1 MPSIDACGARLF
13 YSVEGS
19 GTPVILLHG
28 SATTGAQWKPLARH
42 LSSRWKVVVP
52 DLPGYGSSQVP
63 VMTDANGFEAYALAI
78 LDLIEHLGGR
88 AHVVGHSM
96 GGAVAMR
103 LAIGAPRSILSLCV
117 IEPATF
123 HLLRAG
129 DSADRALFNEIQ
141 FLSRGISASVLDGNP
156 TEGVRRFIDYWN
168 EAGTWSLMHSSQRIK
183 ASQSLGRVIDDF
195 SAGFAETWP
204 LELCGE
210 LDMPVLAVMG
220 MQGPTP
226 AQRTTEIIAEAVPGA
241 QLRMVADG
249 GHMVPVTH
257 PAIINAMIGEF
268 IAGAGRARSEY
279 RISPRRAA

>member
-1 MPSIDACGARLF
+1 MPSIEACGARLF
-13 YSVEGS
+13 YSVEGN
-19 GTPVILLHG
+19 GTPVVLLHG
-28 SATTGAQWKPLARH
+28 SAASGAQWKPMARH
-42 LSSRWKVVVP
+42 LSKRWKVIVP
-52 DLPGYGSSQVP
+52 DLPGYGSSQAP
-63 VMTDANGFEAYALAI
+63 VVKNVRGFEAYALAI

-103 LAIGAPRSILSLCV
+103 LAVGAPESILSLSV
-117 IEPATF
+117 IEPASF

-129 DSADRALFNEIQ
+129 EGADRALFNEIQ

-195 SAGFAETWP
+195 SAGFAENWP
-204 LELCGE
+204 IEICSE
-210 LDMPVLAVMG
+210 LDIPVLAVMG
-220 MQGPTP
+220 MQGPAP
-226 AQRTTEIIAEAVPGA
+226 AQRTTEIIAETVPGA
-241 QLRMVADG
+241 KLRMVADG

-257 PAIINAMIGEF
+257 PAIINAMVGEF
-268 IAGAGRARSEY
+268 LAGAGKARSEY
-279 RISPRRAA
+279 RVSHKRAA